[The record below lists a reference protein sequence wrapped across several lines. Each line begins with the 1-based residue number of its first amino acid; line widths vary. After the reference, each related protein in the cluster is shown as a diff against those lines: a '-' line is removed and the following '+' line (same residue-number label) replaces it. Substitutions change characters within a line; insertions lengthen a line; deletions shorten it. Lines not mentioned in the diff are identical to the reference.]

1 MTTLGWILTGILTAV
16 VLLFSYR
23 LYKDFSWNKKLT
35 NFQQDKVGA
44 IAKVPKLYWLKRSY
58 GLVLSSFATLTIVA
72 SGVFSLPTYEPITY
86 LTAKSVGSEE
96 ALLELVQ
103 ARNDYYAPVDQEV
116 PGGAPEDGLDNN
128 ADDRDFIDTNVQV
141 EGVMEA
147 DIVKTDGFTIYYAT
161 RYQNKVRVIDVL
173 PNGDLD
179 VREDIDLGNLYT
191 DAIYIT
197 ETQLI
202 IIGYIYEYFYMMP
215 ELDGESR
222 DYYMGGYSSFTG
234 AVYVYNRET
243 LELDYELET
252 DTNFYQHRLI
262 NDALYLLSN
271 KYIYT
276 NDLIPTFKETVDGES
291 DEYDL
296 SYDQIYYF
304 EGVPAS
310 NMTVI
315 AALDLSTYSL
325 HTEAFLGSVYQIY
338 ASQNAIYT
346 TSTIYDYQEETV
358 NPDEPV
364 WFNPTEIYTHIVK
377 YEINSEDKS
386 FSYAASGKVKGYI
399 QNQYWMDEYDDYFRI
414 VTTEQMWM
422 VGQNNVTNRLYILES
437 NPETQTFDEVSLIEE
452 GIGKEGEDVKSVRFN
467 KEKVN
472 IVTFLNIDPLYT
484 INLSDPENPFILPDP
499 IEEPGYNT
507 YMHVW
512 NEDHYLIGVGIDE
525 SWQLK
530 LSAYDTSEN
539 NPNPGNPLMTY
550 SLASEDEEGVYSY
563 SYSEVLYN
571 PKAIMVDVDKGIFAF
586 PVNTYRYT
594 YNPLK
599 GYEDFAYLSLYYIFY
614 IDFSAENPEE
624 VISDPIIIEQDEFM
638 YYSGIDRGVYIS
650 FNTSD
655 SDETNDVVMIY
666 TLSFA
671 QIVSYNLT
679 LGEVTSTYT
688 FEGMENYNPYAY
700 YTDDQT
706 DDGENPDE
714 EIPPTPEG

>member
-1 MTTLGWILTGILTAV
+1 MTTLGWILTGILSAIV
-16 VLLFSYR
+16 ILFGYR
-23 LYKDFSWNKKLT
+23 LVKDFSWNKKLST
-35 NFQQDKVGA
+35 FQQDKVGT
-44 IAKVPKLYWLKRSY
+44 IVKVPKLYWLKRSY

-72 SGVFSLPTYEPITY
+72 SGVFSMPNIEPITY
-86 LTAKSVGSEE
+86 LTAKSVGSEA
-96 ALLELVQ
+96 ALLELIQ
-103 ARNDYYAPVDQEV
+103 ARNDAYSPVDQEV
-116 PGGAPEDGLDNN
+116 PGGAPEDNVDFES
-128 ADDRDFIDTNVQV
+128 DDRDFIDTNIQV

-202 IIGYIYEYFYMMP
+202 VIGYIYQYFYMMP

-234 AVYVYNRET
+234 AVYVFDRET

-276 NDLIPTFKETVDGES
+276 NDLTPSFKETTDGET

-304 EGVPAS
+304 EGVPAY

-315 AALDLSTYSL
+315 AALDLTNYSL

-346 TSTIYDYQEETV
+346 TATVYEYDESDDP
-358 NPDEPV
+358 NEPV
-364 WFNPTEIYTHIVK
+364 WWGNYEIYTHIVK
-377 YEINSEDKS
+377 YEINSAEKT
-386 FSYAASGKVKGYI
+386 FNYAANGKVRGYI

-414 VTTEQMWM
+414 VTTETIWSLE
-422 VGQNNVTNRLYILES
+422 GQQAFNRLYILQA
-437 NPETQTFDEVSLIEE
+437 NPETQILDQVSLLDE

-472 IVTFLNIDPLYT
+472 VVTFLNTDPLYT
-484 INLSDPENPFILPDP
+484 IDLTDPENPFILPDP

-512 NEDHYLIGVGIDE
+512 NEDYYLLGIGYDE
-525 SWQLK
+525 NFQLK
-530 LSAYDTSEN
+530 LSAYDTSSN
-539 NPNPGNPLMTY
+539 NPNPGAPLTTFNFVE
-550 SLASEDEEGVYSY
+550 EDAEGIYTY

-594 YNPLK
+594 FNPLK
-599 GYEDFAYLSLYYIFY
+599 GYDDFAYLSLYYIFY
-614 IDFSAENPEE
+614 IDFASEN
-624 VISDPIIIEQDEFM
+624 VISDPIIVEQDEFM

-650 FNTSD
+650 FNTND

-679 LGEVTSTYT
+679 LGEVTATYT
-688 FEGMENYNPYAY
+688 FEGMENYNPYGY
-700 YTDDQT
+700 YVEDQT